1 MKKSSLSLPER
12 KKTKPFDPIGTVM
25 HHWLEIAVFGT
36 FLFILTIPCAVIISD
51 PFYSVEGRIMVA
63 PALNTFI
70 IRNEETPITG
80 YYNAYVRTHVNRIQ
94 DPDIIETAIDR
105 LDPEFRSTFVP
116 EDVPISVAASNL
128 LERLQIFHM
137 TGTHLITLK
146 LDDKKPFGMAELIN
160 NIIEIYMEKIQNE
173 AEGKDHRRLMYL
185 KNEKDK
191 LEESI
196 IAQTRLSQEIAK
208 ETGTFSFKTADNIY
222 NAQFESIQ
230 EEYIQAYSTRVEK
243 ETMLDALL
251 QQKEALAKI
260 SVEPLVEE
268 FLMQSTSSQQL
279 YARTYEELQ
288 ELNALLSTYTL
299 DNPDRD
305 KIETRILTIEERL
318 SQLKQDEKIKAAYI
332 ISEKRSLELEE
343 RIISARA
350 EYLAAKT
357 AEEEILGKRDE
368 ILAKRSVISQKIL
381 SGKQIDERL
390 EHMRNLLNKIDER
403 ISDLTLESKSS
414 GRLQIESYAK
424 VPRRPSGSNFKKLFV
439 VFFVLSFGMVG
450 MICIGFDIFD
460 KRIRD
465 RKDILHGL
473 GSHPTWPISNYRFTG
488 KGITPF
494 SRVTLDDSSNVVAK
508 AIQSLSI
515 RIDKERKEHNSQCA
529 LFTGVDNEC
538 GTTEILLNTAYAFT
552 KLCSKILVIDAQLDH
567 PCIEAVTRA
576 GPVKSGLIDFL
587 HNKADIKDCIVHDY
601 ERCIDYILPG
611 HTPSS
616 GELASL
622 DLSTFPQMLDELK
635 KEYSF
640 IFIDAPPI
648 LASDI
653 TEYLALQSDM
663 VVTVIQGDKSLYE
676 NLYMAGDILFRLEV
690 QAIAAV
696 LNWGAPKNLGK
707 AQILVSRI
715 LWPVEKMIAKVL
727 RKELKYVKYFL

>member
-1 MKKSSLSLPER
+1 MKNSASSLPER
-12 KKTKPFDPIGTVM
+12 KKTKLFDPIGTIAR
-25 HHWLEIAVFGT
+25 HWMEIAVFGT
-36 FLFILTIPCAVIISD
+36 IIFILTIPCSLFISE
-51 PFYSVEGRIMVA
+51 PFYTVEGRIMVA

-94 DPDIIETAIDR
+94 DLDIVEKAIDR

-116 EDVPISVAASNL
+116 EDVSLSIAASNL
-128 LERLQIFHM
+128 LRRLQILHM

-146 LDDKKPFGMAELIN
+146 LDDKNPYGMAELIN

-173 AEGKDHRRLMYL
+173 GEGKDYRRLMYL
-185 KNEKDK
+185 QNEKDK
-191 LEESI
+191 LEEGI

-222 NAQFESIQ
+222 NTQFESIQ
-230 EEYIQAYSTRVEK
+230 EEYIQAYSARVEK
-243 ETMLDALL
+243 ETMLNAYI
-251 QQKEALAKI
+251 QQKEALTKI
-260 SVEPLVEE
+260 SIDPLVEE
-268 FLMQSTSSQQL
+268 FLMQSTSTQQL
-279 YARTYEELQ
+279 YARTYQELQ
-288 ELNALLSTYTL
+288 DLHALLSTYTL

-305 KIETRILTIEERL
+305 KLETRIRTIEETL
-318 SQLKQDEKIKAAYI
+318 QQLKDNEKIKAAYI
-332 ISEKRSLELEE
+332 ISEKRSLGLEE
-343 RIISARA
+343 KIISARA
-350 EYLAAKT
+350 EYTAAKM
-357 AEEEILGKRDE
+357 AEDELLTKRDE
-368 ILAKRSVISQKIL
+368 ILAKRSMISQKIL

-424 VPRRPSGSNFKKLFV
+424 IPQRPSGSNFKKLFV
-439 VFFVLSFGMVG
+439 LFFLLAYGIVV
-450 MICIGFDIFD
+450 MICVGFDIFD

-465 RKDILHGL
+465 RKDIFHGL

-488 KGITPF
+488 KGIVPF

-515 RIDKERKEHNSQCA
+515 RIDKERKEHHSQCA
-529 LFTGVDNEC
+529 LFTGIDNTC

-552 KLCSKILVIDAQLDH
+552 KLCSKILVIDAQFDH
-567 PCIEAVTRA
+567 PCIETITRT
-576 GPVKSGLIDFL
+576 GTTKSGLIDFL

-611 HTPSS
+611 HTPSP

-622 DLSTFPQMLDELK
+622 DLSTFPQMLGELK

-640 IFIDAPPI
+640 IFIDASPI
-648 LASDI
+648 LSSDI

-663 VVTVIQGDKSLYE
+663 VITVIQGDKSLYE
-676 NLYMAGDILFRLEV
+676 DLYMAGDILFRLEI

-696 LNWGAPKNLGK
+696 LNWGAPRNLNSG
-707 AQILVSRI
+707 QILISRI
-715 LWPVEKMIAKVL
+715 LWPVEKLLAKIM
-727 RKELKYVKYFL
+727 RKDLKYVKYFL